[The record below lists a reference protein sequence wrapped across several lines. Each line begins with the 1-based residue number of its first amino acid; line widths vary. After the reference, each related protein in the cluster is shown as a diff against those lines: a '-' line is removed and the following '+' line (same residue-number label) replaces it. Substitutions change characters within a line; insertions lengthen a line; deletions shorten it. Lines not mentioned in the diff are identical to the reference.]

1 MDYNDADSGRGED
14 KKLDKK
20 VKWALAAAS
29 VCESAKGKR
38 GEGREGAKVEDL

>member
-1 MDYNDADSGRGED
+1 MDFNDADSGRGED

-29 VCESAKGKR
+29 VCESAKGKK
-38 GEGREGAKVEDL
+38 GRVEGAG